1 MEFMILPHSVSAL
14 TFYCAKSYHVAEA
27 SIEIWNGIPDV
38 YVLLL
43 LYTKPVFKPDRI
55 SKTQMVTI
63 ASSPGS

>member
-1 MEFMILPHSVSAL
+1 MILPHSGSAL

-38 YVLLL
+38 YVLL
-43 LYTKPVFKPDRI
+43 YVYYKPVFKPDRI

>member
-1 MEFMILPHSVSAL
+1 MILTHSGSTL

-38 YVLLL
+38 YVLL
-43 LYTKPVFKPDRI
+43 YSKPVFKPDRI